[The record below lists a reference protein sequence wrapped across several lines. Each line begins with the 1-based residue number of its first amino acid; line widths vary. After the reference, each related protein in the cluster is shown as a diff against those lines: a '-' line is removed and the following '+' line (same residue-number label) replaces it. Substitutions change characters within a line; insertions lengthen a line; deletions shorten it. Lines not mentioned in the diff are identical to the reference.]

1 MVIGVFS
8 HIKNA
13 NTQFTQK
20 AIELAWINS
29 ITWSSM
35 SAYDAAQLFIKAL
48 NANSKPNR
56 LNVYTTLKSPNFST
70 SGSTNAEVSF
80 QEDGDRKLVTGVG
93 VLVKVKKI
101 KPNQYD
107 FELEQTPER
116 NNP

>member
-8 HIKNA
+8 HIRNA

-20 AIELAWINS
+20 AIELGWLNS
-29 ITWSSM
+29 ITWRSM
-35 SAYDAAQLFIKAL
+35 SAYDAAQVFIKAL
-48 NANSKPNR
+48 KANSNPNR
-56 LNVYTTLKSPNFST
+56 LNVYITLKSPNFSA

-80 QEDGDRKLVTGVG
+80 QPDGDRKLVKGVG
-93 VLVKVKKI
+93 VLVKVKEI
-101 KPNQYD
+101 SPNQYG